1 KKLLHVQ
8 STLEYEGNG
17 VFTRK
22 NPTKTSAGIRWIELD
37 DETLNVLLRW
47 RSIQVENGDDSYVL
61 ARFGKPLNKCTLSRI
76 LKRQAKKAGVEVIT
90 GKGLRHSHDSFL
102 INVLGKDVLYVS
114 KRSGRVDKAT
124 TLNTYSHL
132 YDSKKAS
139 GGREISQALH
149 KFGVSS
155 NPTKTPLN

>member
-1 KKLLHVQ
+1 
-8 STLEYEGNG
+8 
-17 VFTRK
+17 
-22 NPTKTSAGIRWIELD
+22 
-37 DETLNVLLRW
+37 
-47 RSIQVENGDDSYVL
+47 
-61 ARFGKPLNKCTLSRI
+61 
-76 LKRQAKKAGVEVIT
+76 
-90 GKGLRHSHDSFL
+90 
-102 INVLGKDVLYVS
+102 
-114 KRSGRVDKAT
+114 VDKAT

>member
-1 KKLLHVQ
+1 MDSRRLKKVVATFDLRDYEERHRFTAIWLYFFTGLRVSEGLSLIWSDIDFDKKLLHVQ

-76 LKRQAKKAGVEVIT
+76 LKRQAKKQE
-90 GKGLRHSHDSFL
+90 
-102 INVLGKDVLYVS
+102 
-114 KRSGRVDKAT
+114 
-124 TLNTYSHL
+124 
-132 YDSKKAS
+132 
-139 GGREISQALH
+139 
-149 KFGVSS
+149 
-155 NPTKTPLN
+155 